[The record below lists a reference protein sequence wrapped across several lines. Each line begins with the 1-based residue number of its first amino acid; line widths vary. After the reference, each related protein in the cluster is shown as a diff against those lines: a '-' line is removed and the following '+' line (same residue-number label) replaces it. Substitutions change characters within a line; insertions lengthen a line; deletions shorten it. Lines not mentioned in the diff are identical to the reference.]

1 MYKFQG
7 NINGTVDSQ
16 AQSLPM
22 VIQNFR
28 LVNISGGSV
37 NVNVYMITAA
47 GNYSIAPFPQTLT
60 TGQMY
65 NDDTELLLNG
75 AEQVRLVTT
84 GSVDYLFNISNTNP

>member
-1 MYKFQG
+1 
-7 NINGTVDSQ
+7 
-16 AQSLPM
+16 
-22 VIQNFR
+22 
-28 LVNISGGSV
+28 
-37 NVNVYMITAA
+37 MITAA